1 MVSISATNL
10 SLLLILLA
18 VPFVGGDFLAWQV
31 GLFLIYGL
39 ASQGVGVAWGQAG
52 FLPLGNALFFGI
64 GGYGTAIALQN
75 ASGIIWIEVVYII
88 FVAMIAAAVA
98 WLIAL
103 LLFRRRS
110 NSG

>member
-52 FLPLGNALFFGI
+52 FLPLGNALFL
-64 GGYGTAIALQN
+64 AL
-75 ASGIIWIEVVYII
+75 EVMELQSPFKTLGV
-88 FVAMIAAAVA
+88 
-98 WLIAL
+98 
-103 LLFRRRS
+103 
-110 NSG
+110 